1 MPQALWCWPGQELC
15 GFSGKVKR
23 GLLYNVQTVSDE
35 DITVSPGEGLSIR
48 LTHKQA
54 VHMLRPSYAMTY
66 ASCQGLTLRDRVR
79 LETRSPC
86 LTLKHLYV
94 GVSRATAASLLEVA

>member
-1 MPQALWCWPGQELC
+1 M
-15 GFSGKVKR
+15 KR
-23 GLLYNVQTVSDE
+23 GLLYYVQTVSGE
-35 DITVSPGEGLSIR
+35 DITVSPGEGVSIR